1 MAFLKVVKTK
11 AYFKRFQV
19 KYRRRR
25 EGKTDY
31 YARKRLVSQDKNK
44 YNSPKYRLVVRFSNR
59 DVTAQ
64 IVRAKIVGDE
74 VIAAAYAHELKNY
87 GVPVLVKNYA
97 AAYATGLLVARRLL
111 AKLGLGDK
119 YQGNT
124 AVNGEDYN
132 VPHLDDGPA
141 PFRAL
146 LDVGLHRT
154 TTGSK
159 LFAALKGA
167 ADGGIEIPH
176 SERRFVGYKSEEKK
190 LHADILRK
198 HIFGQ
203 HVADFMKELK
213 ADDASTYER
222 QFSQYIKAGIKP
234 DDVEALWTKAHK
246 AIRANPLPAKKEKK
260 IVAAKRYSRTPLTL
274 SQRKD
279 RVRQKLASRAAKAS
293 AQTQ

>member
-97 AAYATGLLVARRLL
+97 AAYAIGLLVARRLL

-260 IVAAKRYSRTPLTL
+260 TVAAKRYSRTPLTL

>member
-124 AVNGEDYN
+124 TVNGEDYN

-260 IVAAKRYSRTPLTL
+260 TVAAKRHSRTPLTL

>member
-25 EGKTDY
+25 ESKTDY

>member
-1 MAFLKVVKTK
+1 MPFLKVVKSK

-31 YARKRLVSQDKNK
+31 YARKRLVTQDKNK

-59 DVTAQ
+59 DVTTQ

-74 VIAAAYAHELKNY
+74 VITAAYAHELKNY
-87 GVPVLVKNYA
+87 GIPVVTKNYA

-111 AKLGLGDK
+111 AKLGLDK
-119 YQGNT
+119 QYQGNT
-124 AVNGEDYN
+124 TINGEDYN

-167 ADGGIEIPH
+167 TDGGLEIPH
-176 SERRFVGYKSEEKK
+176 SERRFVGYKAEEKK
-190 LHADILRK
+190 LHADVLRK
-198 HIFGQ
+198 HIFGL

-213 ADDASTYER
+213 AEDASTYER
-222 QFSQYIKAGIKP
+222 QFSKYIKAGIKGE
-234 DDVEALWTKAHK
+234 DIEALWTKAHK
-246 AIRANPLPAKKEKK
+246 AIRANPVAAKKEKK
-260 IVAAKRYSRTPLTL
+260 TVTPKRYSRAPLSL

-293 AQTQ
+293 ADQ

>member
-25 EGKTDY
+25 EGKADY